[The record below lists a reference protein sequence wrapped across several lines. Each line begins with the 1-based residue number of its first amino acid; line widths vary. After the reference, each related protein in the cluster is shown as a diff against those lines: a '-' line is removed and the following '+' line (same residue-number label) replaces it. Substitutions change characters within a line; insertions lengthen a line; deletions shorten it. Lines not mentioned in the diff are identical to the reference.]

1 MQDNET
7 HPDLALVI
15 SKYVQGQGKAA
26 CVEGAGDLLSLV
38 REFATLQDR
47 IGWDNFMMG
56 MISEKLLSIQ
66 DLYLRVRGSAWSSE
80 R

>member
-1 MQDNET
+1 MRDSKT
-7 HPDLALVI
+7 HPDLTLVI

-26 CVEGAGDLLSLV
+26 CVEGAGNLSSLV
-38 REFATLQDR
+38 QEFATLQDR